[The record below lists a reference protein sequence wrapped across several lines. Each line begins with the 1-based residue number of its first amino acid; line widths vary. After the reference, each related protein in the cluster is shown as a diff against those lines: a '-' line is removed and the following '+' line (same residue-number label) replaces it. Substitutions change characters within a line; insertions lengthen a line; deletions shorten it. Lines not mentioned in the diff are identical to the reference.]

1 MPRPQTPQILKRPKS
16 KTSRVRLKNELPRRI
31 SRVPNSHRHTCSK
44 TNHTPLRSSVAE
56 IASDLLNAN
65 NPQNQPEG
73 KTEVLMGDST
83 EVRALAS
90 RDMNMVHVLIS
101 PDNGQLLH
109 LNVNADWPSCKTDT
123 LISDKEPAL
132 TNAIEAD
139 HLQLCILH
147 AIKYLLFT
155 LWGEGMSK
163 DDRAKVKAAVKEALF
178 TLVNSTKKH
187 LEDKDPR

>member
-1 MPRPQTPQILKRPKS
+1 MES
-16 KTSRVRLKNELPRRI
+16 
-31 SRVPNSHRHTCSK
+31 
-44 TNHTPLRSSVAE
+44 
-56 IASDLLNAN
+56 
-65 NPQNQPEG
+65 
-73 KTEVLMGDST
+73 LMGDST

-90 RDMNMVHVLIS
+90 REMNMVHVLIS

-109 LNVNADWPSCKTDT
+109 LNVNKEWPNCKTDT

-132 TNAIEAD
+132 SNAVAAD
-139 HLQLCILH
+139 NFQLCILH

-163 DDRAKVKAAVKEALF
+163 DDREKVKVAIKEALF

-187 LEDKDPR
+187 TSKTKTPHLCKTVSIKPCSH